1 MDIMTPEESNLAD
14 TPTPAPR
21 PSPRRGG
28 RWILIAVTVLVILP
42 ILGFSAWT
50 WMTLHVTYS
59 TGERVGYV
67 QKISKKGWA
76 CKTWEGE
83 LAMVSMPG
91 TLPQIFS
98 FTIRDEAVARKIM
111 DAAGQRVALVYEQHR
126 GVPTQCFGETEYY
139 ITAVRALGQ

>member
-1 MDIMTPEESNLAD
+1 MPETPI
-14 TPTPAPR
+14 PAPTA
-21 PSPRRGG
+21 SPRRG
-28 RWILIAVTVLVILP
+28 RKWILIAFTVIVILP

-50 WMTLHVTYS
+50 AITLHVSYS
-59 TGERVGYV
+59 SGERVGYV

-91 TLPQIFS
+91 TLPQIFAFS
-98 FTIRDEAVARKIM
+98 VRDDAVARKIM
-111 DAAGQRVALVYEQHR
+111 DAGGQRVALVYEQHR

-139 ITAVRALGQ
+139 IVDVRQVKQ